1 MPKKQFAVIG
11 LGRFG
16 SSVARFLSEMKYE
29 VLAIDN
35 NSERVQSLAH
45 IVTQAVTADSTDEE
59 TLRALGLRNFDVVVV
74 AIGSDIQASIL
85 TTLILKELG
94 VPRLVA
100 KAQNDLHG
108 KVLARIGADRVI
120 FPERDMGLRVAPQL
134 ISPNILEH
142 IELSPEYGIVEMEAA
157 PGMIGRNLRELGI
170 RAELGCRVLA
180 IKTGN
185 RMNISPGA
193 EDLIREGDVLVNV
206 GRNRDLHRLEKSY
219 PES

>member
-1 MPKKQFAVIG
+1 MSKKQFAVIG

-16 SSVARFLSEMKYE
+16 SSVARFLSGMKYE

-35 NSERVQSLAH
+35 NPERVQSLAQ

-120 FPERDMGLRVAPQL
+120 YPERDMGLRVAHQL

-157 PGMIGRNLRELGI
+157 PGMIGKNLRELGI
-170 RAELGCRVLA
+170 RAEFGCSVLA
-180 IKTGN
+180 IKTDS

-193 EDLIREGDVLVNV
+193 EDVIRKGDVLVIV
-206 GRNRDLHRLEKSY
+206 GRNSDLNRLEKSY
-219 PES
+219 GES